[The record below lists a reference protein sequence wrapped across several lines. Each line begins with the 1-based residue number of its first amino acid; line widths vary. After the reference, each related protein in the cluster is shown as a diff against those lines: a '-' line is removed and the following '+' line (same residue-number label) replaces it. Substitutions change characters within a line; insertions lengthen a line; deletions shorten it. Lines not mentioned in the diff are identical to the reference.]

1 MDGWTLKIAVIY
13 ESRIQFSI
21 ALAFPS
27 HYRYHPRDLSLLEE
41 IVVTDCFYVAIALAW
56 KDVCLKKD
64 T

>member
-41 IVVTDCFYVAIALAW
+41 I
-56 KDVCLKKD
+56 
-64 T
+64 

>member
-21 ALAFPS
+21 TLSFPS

-41 IVVTDCFYVAIALAW
+41 IVTDCFYIAGNACIERRLP
-56 KDVCLKKD
+56 
-64 T
+64 